1 MGYNIEVSFNILKN
15 SRVTNIKNN
24 LESLA
29 TNCGCTNIYDDY
41 EFENNIYYKRE
52 HCVTSI
58 YFENKNIY
66 NLKKFLEII
75 KDTKEL
81 YIETIYDDDLNYL
94 LYASKYYLIQK
105 MDKRCANAYKINKR
119 ERSYSEDEISILNI
133 VERKLKF

>member
-94 LYASKYYLIQK
+94 LYASKYYLTKK
-105 MDKRCANAYKINKR
+105 MDKRSANTYKIKKR
-119 ERSYSEDEISILNI
+119 ECSYSEDEISILNI
-133 VERKLKF
+133 VERK